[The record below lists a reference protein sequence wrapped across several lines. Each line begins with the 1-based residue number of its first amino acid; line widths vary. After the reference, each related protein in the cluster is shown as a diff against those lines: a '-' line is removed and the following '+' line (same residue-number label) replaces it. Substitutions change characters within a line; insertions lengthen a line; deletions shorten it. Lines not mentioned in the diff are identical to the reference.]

1 VLVPIVALLMAFA
14 EPLMSLLGV
23 GFAPQ
28 VQAQGI
34 LLVRLALPAV
44 VLQGVAA
51 VLMGVLY
58 ALHRVSLPSYSAA
71 VYNLA
76 IVVCALALTPL
87 LGVTSLV
94 VGILVGATAQV
105 VLQLPG
111 LRGLRL
117 RPRLD
122 LAHPG
127 VRRIVRLYA
136 PVAAGLLVSAAVVTL
151 DTRLAS
157 QTGEGSLA
165 AMLYATNLV
174 QFPLGL
180 VATALSFAALPVLS
194 RYGQGAGGAR
204 EAGFQ
209 RTLGLGIRAALLLIV
224 PATVALIMLRVPIVR
239 LLYERGA
246 FDAAGVDLTALA
258 LLYYAPQLPFVAV
271 DQLLIAA
278 FYAVQNTRLP
288 VLVGVA
294 GAGLYTVVALGTVA
308 HLGMAGLVLAN
319 TVQNSAHAVILLVF
333 LWRLIG
339 TLRPLGL
346 VGATLRVGAAGL
358 LMAATLLLVQALR
371 PVPEGVIGLIAY
383 LALAGGSGGLVYL
396 LVLAALRSEE
406 LVYTRDVVL
415 SRLGRFGRRA
425 SQVDGGVP
433 LG

>member
-1 VLVPIVALLMAFA
+1 
-14 EPLMSLLGV
+14 
-23 GFAPQ
+23 
-28 VQAQGI
+28 
-34 LLVRLALPAV
+34 
-44 VLQGVAA
+44 
-51 VLMGVLY
+51 
-58 ALHRVSLPSYSAA
+58 
-71 VYNLA
+71 
-76 IVVCALALTPL
+76 
-87 LGVTSLV
+87 
-94 VGILVGATAQV
+94 
-105 VLQLPG
+105 
-111 LRGLRL
+111 
-117 RPRLD
+117 
-122 LAHPG
+122 
-127 VRRIVRLYA
+127 
-136 PVAAGLLVSAAVVTL
+136 
-151 DTRLAS
+151 
-157 QTGEGSLA
+157 
-165 AMLYATNLV
+165 
-174 QFPLGL
+174 
-180 VATALSFAALPVLS
+180 
-194 RYGQGAGGAR
+194 
-204 EAGFQ
+204 
-209 RTLGLGIRAALLLIV
+209 
-224 PATVALIMLRVPIVR
+224 VPIVR